1 VAGLFGVAYLVGS
14 TPVSS
19 SLVATPAYA
28 PWAGPALQLA
38 AAYPVSSRLRMLLQL
53 EAGLLLL
60 GTRALVRSPKAADEL
75 VVTELR
81 GGWLSAQFGF
91 DYAL

>member
-1 VAGLFGVAYLVGS
+1 M
-14 TPVSS
+14 
-19 SLVATPAYA
+19 LVATPAYA

-38 AAYPVSSRLRMLLQL
+38 AAYPVSQRLRLLVQL

-60 GTRALVRSPKAADEL
+60 GTRALVRARSEADEL

-81 GGWLSAQFGF
+81 GGWVAAHLGF